1 MSGKSDSRAVKGYS
15 MSARNKGRQRTEKL
29 TLRLAPAIKRRI
41 EAAADVENKSVTAY
55 VLDSALAAA
64 DMLLPDRRISYL
76 NTEQWKGLDAPP
88 RYRERLER
96 LLTGPSIFD

>member
-1 MSGKSDSRAVKGYS
+1 

-29 TLRLAPAIKRRI
+29 ILRLAPATKRRI

-64 DMLLPDRRISYL
+64 DMLLPDRRTFYL
-76 NTEQWKGLDAPP
+76 NTEQWKAFMEALDAPP
-88 RYRERLER
+88 RRHERLER
-96 LLTGPSIFD
+96 LLTEPSVFD